1 MILFKKNILLILILI
16 FFSSCGLYKYSPV
29 DENPINDAEK
39 REKNIKEGQGI
50 KIGGGS
56 GSGKFEFAS
65 SNEMWR
71 ATIQIL
77 DFVPLTNAD
86 YGGGIVITDWYSED
100 ETLSEAIKIS
110 VQFLS
115 NEIRV
120 DGLNINVYKKNC
132 NANQTCKVQ
141 KIDGEINQ
149 ELKMAILTRAAEIR
163 NADGKKR
170 AEESDYCI
178 TPSKGDKKKK
188 INFGK
193 I

>member
-170 AEESDYCI
+170 AEESDYSI
-178 TPSKGDKKKK
+178 TPSKGDKK
-188 INFGK
+188 N
-193 I
+193 

>member
-1 MILFKKNILLILILI
+1 MHFSFNKIFLFLCLTYLT
-16 FFSSCGLYKYSPV
+16 SCGLYEYSPV
-29 DENPINDAEK
+29 KDNPINDADK
-39 REKNIKEGQGI
+39 REKNIKEGQGVVL
-50 KIGGGS
+50 GGNKGS
-56 GSGKFEFAS
+56 GTFEFAS

-120 DGLNINVYKKNC
+120 DGLDIKVYKKNC
-132 NANQTCKVQ
+132 NANQTCKVE

-149 ELKMAILTRAAEIR
+149 ELKMAILTRAAEIK
-163 NADGKKR
+163 NDDGKKR
-170 AEESDYCI
+170 AKDSDYKV
-178 TPSKGDKKKK
+178 TPTK
-188 INFGK
+188 N
-193 I
+193 

>member
-1 MILFKKNILLILILI
+1 MINSKNNTFLILLFI
-16 FFSSCGLYKYSPV
+16 FLSSCGLYKYSPV
-29 DENPINDAEK
+29 DENPVNDADK
-39 REKNIKEGQGI
+39 REKNIKEGKGI
-50 KIGGGS
+50 VLGGGG

-100 ETLSEAIKIS
+100 ESLSEAIKIT

-120 DGLNINVYKKNC
+120 DGLDIKVYKKNC
-132 NANQTCKVQ
+132 NANQTCKVK

-149 ELKMAILTRAAEIR
+149 ELKMAILTRAAEIK
-163 NADGKKR
+163 NEDGKKR
-170 AEESDYCI
+170 AKESDYTI

-188 INFGK
+188 N
-193 I
+193 

>member
-1 MILFKKNILLILILI
+1 MKKFILLTLL
-16 FFSSCGLYKYSPV
+16 FLSFSSCGYYKYSPV
-29 DENPINDAEK
+29 KDNPINDAEK
-39 REKNIKEGQGI
+39 REKNIKEGKGVT
-50 KIGGGS
+50 IGGGGG

-100 ETLSEAIKIS
+100 DELSEAIKIS

-120 DGLNINVYKKNC
+120 DALDIKVYKKNC
-132 NANQTCKVQ
+132 NSNQTCKVE

-149 ELKMAILTRAAEIR
+149 ELKMAILTRAAEIK

-170 AEESDYCI
+170 AKESDYEI
-178 TPSKGDKKKK
+178 VPSKGDKKKK
-188 INFGK
+188 N
-193 I
+193 

>member
-1 MILFKKNILLILILI
+1 MPFSKKNFLLFCLLIFL
-16 FFSSCGLYKYSPV
+16 SSCGLYKYSPV
-29 DENPINDAEK
+29 DENPINDADK
-39 REKNIKEGQGI
+39 REKNIKEGKGI
-50 KIGGGS
+50 TVGGS
-56 GSGKFEFAS
+56 GGSGTFEFAS

-100 ETLSEAIKIS
+100 EKLSEAIKIS

-120 DGLNINVYKKNC
+120 DGLDIKVYKKNC
-132 NANQTCKVQ
+132 NSNQTCKIK

-163 NADGKKR
+163 NQDGKKK
-170 AEESDYCI
+170 AEDSTYKVVPLE
-178 TPSKGDKKKK
+178 
-188 INFGK
+188 
-193 I
+193 

>member
-1 MILFKKNILLILILI
+1 MFLS
-16 FFSSCGLYKYSPV
+16 FSSCGYYKYSPV
-29 DENPINDAEK
+29 KDNPINDADK
-39 REKNIKEGQGI
+39 REKNIKEGKGVT
-50 KIGGGS
+50 IGGGG

-100 ETLSEAIKIS
+100 DELSEAIKIS

-120 DGLNINVYKKNC
+120 DALDIKVYKKNC
-132 NANQTCKVQ
+132 NSNQTCKVE

-149 ELKMAILTRAAEIR
+149 ELKMAILTRAAEIK

-170 AEESDYCI
+170 AKESDYEI
-178 TPSKGDKKKK
+178 VPSKGDKKKK
-188 INFGK
+188 N
-193 I
+193 